1 MNDHEYRA
9 FEDRIGN
16 KYREKSTVIVDS
28 FKADG
33 ARVVLGSPG
42 CVGKVPFWQ
51 KRTNDTLDDLN
62 MNLCDLRN
70 IDIKIAEKEKVGFA
84 DVFWPMLN
92 AGVQAQKRYGTNY
105 AIAGGDGVH
114 PGWAGHT
121 IMAYAFLKGLGLD
134 GDIGTFTVN
143 LKTHKMSAS
152 KGHEV
157 LSSSATD
164 YHIKSSRYPFCS
176 CIPTSEGKS
185 SYPVCATDNWEK
197 DNSIRSAMTL
207 IPFNHDLN
215 RFTLQVTGAESKKY
229 KVTWGTES
237 KSFSGEQLAK
247 GINLTDEFRNS
258 PFGEAFA
265 KVDAAVAAKQAYE
278 TRQIKQSFH
287 GKEATKEKMESIVE
301 QTEKERDPL
310 AAAIKAAFVPVEHT
324 ITIIAE

>member
-1 MNDHEYRA
+1 
-9 FEDRIGN
+9 
-16 KYREKSTVIVDS
+16 
-28 FKADG
+28 
-33 ARVVLGSPG
+33 L
-42 CVGKVPFWQ
+42 
-51 KRTNDTLDDLN
+51 
-62 MNLCDLRN
+62 NLCDLRN
-70 IDIKIAEKEKVGFA
+70 IDIEIAEKEKVGFA

-134 GDIGTFTVN
+134 GDIGTLTLN

-157 LSSSATD
+157 LSSSETD